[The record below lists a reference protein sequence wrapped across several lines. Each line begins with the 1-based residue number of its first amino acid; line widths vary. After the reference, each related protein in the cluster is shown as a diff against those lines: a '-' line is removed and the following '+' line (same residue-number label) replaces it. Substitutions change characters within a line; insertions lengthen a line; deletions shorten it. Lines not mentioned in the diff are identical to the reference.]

1 MSDKIPRALTIAG
14 SDSGGGA
21 GIQADLKT
29 FAALGVHGMTAL
41 TAITAQNT
49 LDVTAVQDVDL
60 EVIQAQIRA
69 VVEDIGVD
77 SAKTGML
84 HTGEIIEAVV
94 DEIRKYSFPVVVD
107 PVMIAKSGATLLQTE
122 AKATLIEKLLPISK
136 VVTPNAMEAEAI
148 SGIVVGSLKD
158 GKRAAKII
166 NEMGPEAVVVKG
178 GHIIEKEGMSV
189 DILLYQDKFTLLE
202 APRYDTKDTHGTGC
216 SFSSAITAELAK
228 GNDVVKAVRIAKR
241 FVNHAIRFGL
251 RIGKGHGPL
260 NPMANLYNKSEKYAV
275 LTNLRAAVNV
285 LEGAPEIAALVP
297 EVRINV
303 GMALP
308 YATDRNEVAAIE
320 GRITRLRTGVRAAGC
335 PAFGVSGH
343 VARTVLAV
351 MSHDPRMRAAMN
363 MKYSVKILESCKSLG
378 LLTSYYDR
386 AEEPPEI
393 KAQEG
398 MTTFWGAGEAVKRVG
413 RVPDVIYHFGDQ
425 GKEPVMTIIGES
437 AIRVAETAVNVA
449 KSLNSEH

>member
-1 MSDKIPRALTIAG
+1 MSVKIPRALTIAG

-49 LDVTAVQDVDL
+49 LEVTAIQDVDL
-60 EVIQAQIRA
+60 EMIRAQIRA

-77 SAKTGML
+77 AAKTGML

-94 DEIRKYSFPVVVD
+94 DEIRKHDFPVVVD
-107 PVMIAKSGATLLQTE
+107 PVMIAKSGAVLLQAE

-148 SGIVVGSLKD
+148 SGIVVGNLED
-158 GKRAAKII
+158 GKRAAERI
-166 NEMGPEAVVVKG
+166 NDMGPEAVVVKG
-178 GHIIEKEGMSV
+178 GHIIEREGLSV
-189 DILLYQDKFTLLE
+189 DILLHQGEFNLLE

-216 SFSSAITAELAK
+216 SFSSAIAAELAK
-228 GNDVVKAVRIAKR
+228 GNDVVNAVRVAKG
-241 FVNHAIRFGL
+241 FVNHSIRFGL
-251 RIGKGHGPL
+251 HIGKGHGPL
-260 NPMANLYNKSEKYAV
+260 NPMAGLYIEAEKYAV
-275 LTNLRAAVNV
+275 LTNLREAVNV

-297 EVRINV
+297 EVRINI

-308 YATDRNEVAAIE
+308 YAKDRNDVAAIE
-320 GRITRLRTGVRAAGC
+320 GRITRLRTGVRAVGY
-335 PAFGVSGH
+335 PDFGVSGH

-351 MSHDPRMRAAMN
+351 MSYDPGKRAAIN
-363 MKYSVKILESCKSLG
+363 MMYSEEILDACRSLS

-386 AEEPPEI
+386 REEPPDVKER
-393 KAQEG
+393 EG

-413 RVPDVIYHFGDQ
+413 RVPDVIYHFGDH
-425 GKEPVMTIIGES
+425 GKEPVMTIIGGS
-437 AIRVAETAVNVA
+437 ATEVAETAVKVA
-449 KSLNSEH
+449 KRLASEP